1 MTDKLFSSQVFEL
14 FVICLVCPAPSHAD
28 HHWTR
33 HISPRGKST
42 VVIAIIVEMN
52 ISAFSGRLSEWPT
65 IIHGICGLGSV
76 LQKVIFLRKCT
87 QKGIFLRKC
96 TQKVMFLRKCTQKV
110 IFLRKMYKIQMKRHF
125 M

>member
-14 FVICLVCPAPSHAD
+14 FVICLVRPVPSHSD

-65 IIHGICGLGSV
+65 IIHGICGLGNV
-76 LQKVIFLRKCT
+76 LQKNDEV
-87 QKGIFLRKC
+87 
-96 TQKVMFLRKCTQKV
+96 
-110 IFLRKMYKIQMKRHF
+110 YKIQMKGHF